1 MLKKNS
7 ADWKQHMQTKL
18 WVCVSVRE
26 KALCSSSV
34 LKVYECVSAVNGLV
48 SKTAEELLIK
58 FSLSEA
64 RKESQEKCWL
74 CKLTDLLVS
83 FNIVRIIY

>member
-26 KALCSSSV
+26 KALYSSSV

-48 SKTAEELLIK
+48 SKTAEELL
-58 FSLSEA
+58 
-64 RKESQEKCWL
+64 
-74 CKLTDLLVS
+74 
-83 FNIVRIIY
+83 Y